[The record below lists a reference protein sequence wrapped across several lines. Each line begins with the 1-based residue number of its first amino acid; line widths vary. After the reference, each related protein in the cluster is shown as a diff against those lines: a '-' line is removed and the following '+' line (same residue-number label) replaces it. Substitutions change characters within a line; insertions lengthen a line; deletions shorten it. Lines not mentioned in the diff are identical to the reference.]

1 MKTELNSKDYVTFAR
16 RFVKDLVEDMDI
28 EELRGIVTDH
38 IHEMIQEGENT
49 YGQDGAFDE
58 MKSWDEDIFLSVAKD
73 FDLELEESDDI
84 FIDINNT
91 GGKY

>member
-1 MKTELNSKDYVTFAR
+1 MTSTLNSNDYVTFAR
-16 RFVKDLVEDMDI
+16 RFVKETVDTMDI

-58 MKSWDEDIFLSVAKD
+58 MKSWDEDIFLSVAED
-73 FDLELEESDDI
+73 FELEFE
-84 FIDINNT
+84 
-91 GGKY
+91 GV